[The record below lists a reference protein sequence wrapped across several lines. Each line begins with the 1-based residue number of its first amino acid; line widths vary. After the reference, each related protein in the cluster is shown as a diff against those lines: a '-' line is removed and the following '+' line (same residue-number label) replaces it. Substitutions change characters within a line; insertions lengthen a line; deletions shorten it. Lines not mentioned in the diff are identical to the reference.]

1 MYLFCRSYFVRV
13 VAFVITLPAR
23 SSPLLSFWDMG
34 VGGEIFRASNFD
46 AHFAVGFFLLSF
58 YGILFC
64 TLLRPRFFFRKR
76 VVHHRALSTK
86 SITVLHHGSLIGVL
100 LPCTPR
106 SVGGFE
112 GQPVG
117 LGFH

>member
-46 AHFAVGFFLLSF
+46 AHFAVGFFLLS
-58 YGILFC
+58 LF
-64 TLLRPRFFFRKR
+64 LRDFVLC
-76 VVHHRALSTK
+76 VVAA
-86 SITVLHHGSLIGVL
+86 SIL
-100 LPCTPR
+100 LPE
-106 SVGGFE
+106 E
-112 GQPVG
+112 GRTSPSSIN
-117 LGFH
+117 